1 MLEVLPNVREL
12 QNKLSRQVFSVVKKE
27 KQRSL
32 CIEKCIICQ
41 KEKRSEKTVS
51 TENGR
56 AKLNIASQTLQDDL
70 LSGVS
75 TEDEENIRYHL
86 KECYKIYILRA
97 ERAKDAPK
105 NDTQNVEVEV
115 PKLYSPSRVKR
126 RKTDEEKCIICD
138 KKKYK
143 NDKVLYRLCEP
154 P

>member
-1 MLEVLPNVREL
+1 MSSQDRSLVLLKE
-12 QNKLSRQVFSVVKKE
+12 E

-56 AKLNIASQTLQDDL
+56 AKLKIASQTLQDDL
-70 LSGVS
+70 LAGVS

-86 KECYKIYILRA
+86 KECCKKYILRA

-115 PKLYSPSRVKR
+115 SQIMYSFKS
-126 RKTDEEKCIICD
+126 
-138 KKKYK
+138 
-143 NDKVLYRLCEP
+143 
-154 P
+154 